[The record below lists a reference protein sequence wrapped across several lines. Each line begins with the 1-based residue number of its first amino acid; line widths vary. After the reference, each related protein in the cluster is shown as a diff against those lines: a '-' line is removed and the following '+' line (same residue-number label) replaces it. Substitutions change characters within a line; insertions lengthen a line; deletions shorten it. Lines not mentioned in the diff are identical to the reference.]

1 MSDSTVIAIH
11 DVSKRFILHKEKS
24 IKERIVNIRNRGYGR
39 EDFWALRNV
48 SLDIQAGETIGLIG
62 ANGSGK
68 STLLKVIGGIIQPTS
83 GTVQSR
89 GRLAA
94 LLELGAGF
102 HPDLSG
108 RDNVYLNAGILG
120 LTKKQTDKYFDAI
133 VDFSG
138 IEEFIDTQVKFYS
151 SGMYVRLAFAVAVH
165 VDPEILLVDEVLAV
179 GDEPFQRKCMDKIR
193 TFQSEGRTIV
203 LVSHSADAIGST
215 CSRAAV
221 LEHGVVQFDGDPAA
235 ALRILRDGFE
245 TARLEGH
252 HVEEVD
258 DAALPRV
265 VATRLVDDAGRVVT
279 TMAPGADLKLEVDFE
294 APEEITDWQVGMA
307 FETPLGMRM
316 YGTNTQML
324 GLESTR
330 AQGHNRVTFTMPKV
344 MLGNGKYFVRVTLSS
359 AALGTVVTLPRAVVF
374 DVKDAANYSGGL
386 AIAARIDAVTS
397 PTGWL

>member
-1 MSDSTVIAIH
+1 MSDSTVIAIG

-24 IKERIVNIRNRGYGR
+24 IKERIVNVRKRGYGR

-48 SLDIQAGETIGLIG
+48 SIDIQAGETIGLIG

-68 STLLKVIGGIIQPTS
+68 STLLKVIGGIIQPTT
-83 GTVQSR
+83 GTVRSR

-179 GDEPFQRKCMDKIR
+179 GDEPFQLKCMDKIR
-193 TFQSEGRTIV
+193 SFQAEGRTIV
-203 LVSHSADAIGST
+203 LVSHSAEAIGSV
-215 CSRAAV
+215 CSRAALLSHGAV
-221 LEHGVVQFDGDPAA
+221 LFDGAPDQ
-235 ALRILRDGFE
+235 ALTQLRQGF
-245 TARLEGH
+245 A
-252 HVEEVD
+252 D
-258 DAALPRV
+258 DAEEGSSKAA
-265 VATRLVDDAGRVVT
+265 VAGPTISSAVLRRSSGEIATGKSR
-279 TMAPGADLKLEVDFE
+279 PGDSFVFELEVDSRGME
-294 APEEITDWQVGMA
+294 LHDWVVGMGID
-307 FETPLGMRM
+307 TPLGQSV
-316 YGTNTQML
+316 YGTNTKLLDLSPAPFSGRLTVSFDLPELNL
-324 GLESTR
+324 GRGQYTLHASLGTVQDGSYFRIPQAARLDFENSR
-330 AQGHNRVTFTMPKV
+330 KDVGVVTVNSSCAVK
-344 MLGNGKYFVRVTLSS
+344 TLSS
-359 AALGTVVTLPRAVVF
+359 
-374 DVKDAANYSGGL
+374 
-386 AIAARIDAVTS
+386 
-397 PTGWL
+397 